1 MAYSIVS
8 ARTKG
13 WNGPWFRRKGVHNGL
28 EHVVLRRR
36 LRAMC
41 QKRVPRIKCVPE
53 KFDLTGGVDIVQID
67 NESI

>member
-13 WNGPWFRRKGVHNGL
+13 WNGPWFRRKGGHNGL

-53 KFDLTGGVDIVQID
+53 KDVRSYGRSRYCSDR
-67 NESI
+67 